1 MKKLFDTKEEMEQFV
16 KTHPVPDNIKNN
28 ISPLEVSNVYKQL
41 ATLGVNTKTLE
52 EDGEMQLLLTGN
64 KTSKLIPL
72 NFKLADVPVQFNA
85 RLSMNEQ
92 SNEQRSLCLHPV
104 KSSIQDELNKP
115 FYGHKFT
122 EEEKGFLLATGNA
135 GKPIQIV
142 KEDGTP
148 QLVLVSIDKLTN
160 EPVAVPKEKVLFSNQ
175 FNNVDIPPEKIVRL
189 KEGEC
194 VLHDN
199 MKSQDGNIFSGM
211 IQYNAD
217 KQKLELLPIGLNVT
231 KVQGIKL
238 SEIEQQSLHEGK
250 TILIPELID
259 EKGEKYSA
267 WVRLDKKEHKIDMSK
282 DYSSQDQKENTR
294 NYITPANANKTQ
306 VAQNSQGFK
315 TEENKFNKQPLKS
328 GKTKTI

>member
-1 MKKLFDTKEEMEQFV
+1 MEQIYHELNKDFLATNPQQPMHSTAIEQQLSVLGVDTKA
-16 KTHPVPDNIKNN
+16 
-28 ISPLEVSNVYKQL
+28 LER
-41 ATLGVNTKTLE
+41 E
-52 EDGEMQLLLTGN
+52 GEMQLLLSGN

-72 NFKLADVPVQFNA
+72 SFKLADIPVEFNA
-85 RLSMNEQ
+85 RLSIREQ
-92 SNEQRSLCLHPV
+92 NNGQSSLSIHPV
-104 KSSIQDELNKP
+104 KSSIQEELNKP
-115 FYGHKFT
+115 FRGHIFT

-135 GKPIQIV
+135 GKPIQIT
-142 KEDGTP
+142 KEDGTH
-148 QLVLVSIDKLTN
+148 QIVLISIDKLTN
-160 EPVAVPKEKVLFSNQ
+160 EPVAVSKDKVVFSSQ
-175 FNNVDIPPEKIVRL
+175 FNNTIIPPEKIVRL

-282 DYSSQDQKENTR
+282 DYSSQDQKENTK